1 MVKEN
6 GNVVLSRGDY
16 MGEYTMR
23 KITFLF
29 CVLMIVPTLALASGD
44 MMSISELRYQV
55 EAMGRWTKT
64 YEAHGRTIEVDVP
77 IIVPEV
83 EEFPVFS
90 VEPYYAVYEQHLTRD
105 GTALEKIGEDGGC
118 SVYAES
124 NLFSED
130 GITGKVEALDLD
142 DFKCARFY
150 ANYFSPRDDE
160 NINTKY
166 TSEFFYPYQVCA
178 SNTYAED
185 NLMSLEDAE
194 ESLEKVIGY
203 FYPEESSVLLE
214 RIELCSRLHK
224 VKGID
229 DYELGDYVENYPSG
243 TYNLSIRQM
252 MDGIPIYTDI
262 GSRLSLDLA
271 SDKGKKGVNSFW
283 RKNVKIMRVRK
294 NTFEFMNKSR
304 FELNT
309 VWLKRIN
316 KIEEDVPLQNVDIII
331 NNLEKEIERGKIRR
345 IYALK
350 LGYCVY
356 FSDEGE
362 NIYTIYPIWMCEC
375 DYTESA
381 KEELKKSEQI
391 PDERKQYYYK
401 QLVINAQTG
410 QIEPYLIEKQELAY
424 CPRVITWEEVH

>member
-1 MVKEN
+1 M
-6 GNVVLSRGDY
+6 
-16 MGEYTMR
+16 
-23 KITFLF
+23 
-29 CVLMIVPTLALASGD
+29 
-44 MMSISELRYQV
+44 
-55 EAMGRWTKT
+55 
-64 YEAHGRTIEVDVP
+64 
-77 IIVPEV
+77 
-83 EEFPVFS
+83 
-90 VEPYYAVYEQHLTRD
+90 
-105 GTALEKIGEDGGC
+105 LEKIGEDGWW

-124 NLFSED
+124 NLFSEE
-130 GITGKVEALDLD
+130 GITGEAKALDLD
-142 DFKCARFY
+142 DFEQVNFN
-150 ANYFSPRDDE
+150 ANYSSPRDE
-160 NINTKY
+160 HNLNTKY
-166 TSEFFYPYQVCA
+166 TSDFFYPYEIEQA
-178 SNTYAED
+178 YTYAED
-185 NLMSLEDAE
+185 NPASLEDAVANM
-194 ESLEKVIGY
+194 EKVVGY

-362 NIYTIYPIWMCEC
+362 NIYTIYPVWMCEC

-381 KEELKKSEQI
+381 KEELKKFEQVQ
-391 PDERKQYYYK
+391 DDRKQYFYK
-401 QLVINAQTG
+401 QLVVNAQTG
-410 QIEPYLIEKQELAY
+410 QIEPYLMKKQEPAY

>member
-1 MVKEN
+1 MK
-6 GNVVLSRGDY
+6 
-16 MGEYTMR
+16 
-23 KITFLF
+23 KIFAAL
-29 CVLMIVPTLALASGD
+29 CMLMIVPTLALASGD
-44 MMSISELRYQV
+44 MVSISELCQQV
-55 EAMGRWTKT
+55 EAMGRWTKI

-83 EEFPVFS
+83 NEFPVFS
-90 VEPYYAVYEQHLTRD
+90 VEPYYAVYEQRLTRD
-105 GTALEKIGEDGGC
+105 GTMLEKIGEDGWW

-124 NLFSED
+124 YLFSEE
-130 GITGKVEALDLD
+130 GITGEAKALDLD
-142 DFKCARFY
+142 DFEQVNFN
-150 ANYFSPRDDE
+150 ANYSSPRDE
-160 NINTKY
+160 HNLNTKY
-166 TSEFFYPYQVCA
+166 TSDFFYPYGIEQA
-178 SNTYAED
+178 DTYAED
-185 NLMSLEDAE
+185 NTASLEDAVAN
-194 ESLEKVIGY
+194 LEKIIGY
-203 FYPEESSVLLE
+203 FYPGEPDVMVD
-214 RIELCSRLHK
+214 RVELRSRLHK

-229 DYELGDYVENYPSG
+229 DYDLGDYVEDYPSG
-243 TYNLSIRQM
+243 TYNLSIREKM
-252 MDGIPIYTDI
+252 GGIPIYVDV
-262 GSRLSLDLA
+262 GDRLSLDLA
-271 SDKGKKGVNSFW
+271 FDKGKKGVNEFW
-283 RKNVKIMRVRK
+283 RKNVKLWRVS
-294 NTFEFMNKSR
+294 NNYFEFMNKSR

-309 VWLKRIN
+309 VWLKRVN

-356 FSDEGE
+356 FSDEGK

-401 QLVINAQTG
+401 QLVMNAQTG

>member
-1 MVKEN
+1 MKK
-6 GNVVLSRGDY
+6 
-16 MGEYTMR
+16 M
-23 KITFLF
+23 FAAF
-29 CVLMIVPTLALASGD
+29 CALLLVPTLALASGD
-44 MMSISELRYQV
+44 MVSISELCQQV

-83 EEFPVFS
+83 NEFPVFS
-90 VEPYYAVYEQHLTRD
+90 VEPYYAVYEQRLTRD
-105 GTALEKIGEDGGC
+105 GTMLEKIGEDGWW

-124 NLFSED
+124 YLFSEE
-130 GITGKVEALDLD
+130 GITGEAKALDLD
-142 DFKCARFY
+142 DFEQVNFN
-150 ANYFSPRDDE
+150 ANYSSPRDE
-160 NINTKY
+160 HNLNTKY
-166 TSEFFYPYQVCA
+166 TSDFFYPYGIEQA
-178 SNTYAED
+178 DTYAED
-185 NLMSLEDAE
+185 NTASLEDAVAN
-194 ESLEKVIGY
+194 LEKIIGY
-203 FYPEESSVLLE
+203 FYPGEPDVMVD
-214 RIELCSRLHK
+214 RVELRSRLHK

-229 DYELGDYVENYPSG
+229 DYDLGDYVEDYPSG
-243 TYNLSIRQM
+243 TYNLSIREKM
-252 MDGIPIYTDI
+252 GGIPIYVDV
-262 GSRLSLDLA
+262 GDRLSLDLA
-271 SDKGKKGVNSFW
+271 SDKGKKGVNDFW
-283 RKNVKIMRVRK
+283 RKNVKLWRVS
-294 NTFEFMNKSR
+294 NNYFEFMNKSR

-309 VWLKRIN
+309 VWLKRVN

-356 FSDEGE
+356 FSDEGK

-401 QLVINAQTG
+401 QLVMNAQTG
-410 QIEPYLIEKQELAY
+410 QIEPYLIEKQESAY

>member
-1 MVKEN
+1 MK
-6 GNVVLSRGDY
+6 
-16 MGEYTMR
+16 
-23 KITFLF
+23 KILF
-29 CVLMIVPTLALASGD
+29 ALCVLLLVPTLTLASGD
-44 MMSISELRYQV
+44 MVSISELRQQV
-55 EAMGRWTKT
+55 EMMGRWTKT

-83 EEFPVFS
+83 NEFPVFS

-229 DYELGDYVENYPSG
+229 DYNLGDYVENYPSG

-391 PDERKQYYYK
+391 QDNREQYYYK
-401 QLVINAQTG
+401 QLVMNAQTG

-424 CPRVITWEEVH
+424 CPRIITWEEVH

>member
-1 MVKEN
+1 M
-6 GNVVLSRGDY
+6 
-16 MGEYTMR
+16 
-23 KITFLF
+23 
-29 CVLMIVPTLALASGD
+29 
-44 MMSISELRYQV
+44 
-55 EAMGRWTKT
+55 
-64 YEAHGRTIEVDVP
+64 P

-83 EEFPVFS
+83 NEFPVFS

-142 DFKCARFY
+142 DFKCVRFY
-150 ANYFSPRDDE
+150 ANYFSPRDDQ

-194 ESLEKVIGY
+194 EILEKVIGY

-224 VKGID
+224 VNGID
-229 DYELGDYVENYPSG
+229 DYELGDYVEDYPSG
-243 TYNLSIRQM
+243 TYNLSIREM
-252 MDGIPIYTDI
+252 MDGIPIYVDV
-262 GSRLSLDLA
+262 GDRLSLDLA
-271 SDKGKKGVNSFW
+271 SDKGKKGVNDFW
-283 RKNVKIMRVRK
+283 RKNVKLWRVRD
-294 NTFEFMNKSR
+294 NYFEFMNRSR
-304 FELNT
+304 FELDA
-309 VWLKRIN
+309 VWLKRVN
-316 KIEEDVPLQNVDIII
+316 KIEEDVPLQNVDVII
-331 NNLEKEIERGKIRR
+331 NNLEKEIEKGKIRK

-362 NIYTIYPIWMCEC
+362 NIYTIYPVWMCEC

-381 KEELKKSEQI
+381 KEELKKFEQVQ
-391 PDERKQYYYK
+391 DDRKQYYYK

-410 QIEPYLIEKQELAY
+410 QIEPYLIKKQELAY
-424 CPRVITWEEVH
+424 CPRVITWEDTQ

>member
-1 MVKEN
+1 
-6 GNVVLSRGDY
+6 
-16 MGEYTMR
+16 MR

-44 MMSISELRYQV
+44 MVSISELCQQV

-83 EEFPVFS
+83 NEFPVFS
-90 VEPYYAVYEQHLTRD
+90 VEPYYAVYEQRLTRD
-105 GTALEKIGEDGGC
+105 GTMLEKIGEDGWW

-124 NLFSED
+124 YLFSEE
-130 GITGKVEALDLD
+130 GITGEAKALDLD
-142 DFKCARFY
+142 DFEQVNFN
-150 ANYFSPRDDE
+150 ANYSSPRDE
-160 NINTKY
+160 HNLNTKY
-166 TSEFFYPYQVCA
+166 TSDFFYPYGIEQA
-178 SNTYAED
+178 DTYAED
-185 NLMSLEDAE
+185 NTASLEDAVAN
-194 ESLEKVIGY
+194 LEKIIGY
-203 FYPEESSVLLE
+203 FYPGEPDVMVD
-214 RIELCSRLHK
+214 RVELRSRLHK

-229 DYELGDYVENYPSG
+229 DYDLGDYVEDYPSG
-243 TYNLSIRQM
+243 TYNLSIREKM
-252 MDGIPIYTDI
+252 GGIPIYVDV
-262 GSRLSLDLA
+262 GDRLSLDLA
-271 SDKGKKGVNSFW
+271 SDKGKKGVNDFW

-391 PDERKQYYYK
+391 QDNREQYYYK
-401 QLVINAQTG
+401 QLVMNAQTG

-424 CPRVITWEEVH
+424 CPRVITWEDTQ

>member
-1 MVKEN
+1 MKK
-6 GNVVLSRGDY
+6 
-16 MGEYTMR
+16 M
-23 KITFLF
+23 FAAF
-29 CVLMIVPTLALASGD
+29 CALLLVPTLALASGD
-44 MMSISELRYQV
+44 MVSISELRQQV
-55 EAMGRWTKT
+55 EVMGRWTKT

-83 EEFPVFS
+83 NEFPVFS

-283 RKNVKIMRVRK
+283 RKNL
-294 NTFEFMNKSR
+294 
-304 FELNT
+304 LN
-309 VWLKRIN
+309 
-316 KIEEDVPLQNVDIII
+316 
-331 NNLEKEIERGKIRR
+331 
-345 IYALK
+345 
-350 LGYCVY
+350 
-356 FSDEGE
+356 F
-362 NIYTIYPIWMCEC
+362 
-375 DYTESA
+375 
-381 KEELKKSEQI
+381 
-391 PDERKQYYYK
+391 
-401 QLVINAQTG
+401 
-410 QIEPYLIEKQELAY
+410 
-424 CPRVITWEEVH
+424 

>member
-1 MVKEN
+1 MKKTMFCLI
-6 GNVVLSRGDY
+6 VVLLEVFFFAQ
-16 MGEYTMR
+16 GE
-23 KITFLF
+23 
-29 CVLMIVPTLALASGD
+29 
-44 MMSISELRYQV
+44 SENNMYGIKELQNQRRIWN
-55 EAMGRWTKT
+55 ES
-64 YEAHGRTIEVDVP
+64 YEAKGRTVQVDIP
-77 IIVPEV
+77 IIIPEV

-124 NLFSED
+124 NLLSED

-142 DFKCARFY
+142 DFKCVRFY
-150 ANYFSPRDDE
+150 ANYFSPRDDQ

-166 TSEFFYPYQVCA
+166 TSEFFYPYQVES

-194 ESLEKVIGY
+194 EILEKVIGY

-224 VKGID
+224 VNGID
-229 DYELGDYVENYPSG
+229 DYELGDYVEDYPSG
-243 TYNLSIRQM
+243 TYNLSIREM

-271 SDKGKKGVNSFW
+271 SDKGKKGVNDFW

-304 FELNT
+304 FELNA
-309 VWLKRIN
+309 VWLKRVN
-316 KIEEDVPLQNVDIII
+316 KIEEDVPLKNVDVIIK
-331 NNLEKEIERGKIRR
+331 NLEKEIKQGKIRR

-362 NIYTIYPIWMCEC
+362 NIYTVYPVWVCEC

-381 KEELKKSEQI
+381 KEELKTSERIQ
-391 PDERKQYYYK
+391 DNREQYYYK

-410 QIEPYLIEKQELAY
+410 EIESYLIEKQELAY
-424 CPRVITWEEVH
+424 CPQIITWESLK

>member
-1 MVKEN
+1 MK
-6 GNVVLSRGDY
+6 
-16 MGEYTMR
+16 
-23 KITFLF
+23 KIFAALCT
-29 CVLMIVPTLALASGD
+29 LMIVPTLALASGD
-44 MMSISELRYQV
+44 MVSISELCQQV
-55 EAMGRWTKT
+55 EAMGRWTKI

-83 EEFPVFS
+83 NEFPVFS
-90 VEPYYAVYEQHLTRD
+90 VEPYYAVYEQRLTRD
-105 GTALEKIGEDGGC
+105 GTMLEKIGEDGWC

-124 NLFSED
+124 NLLSEES
-130 GITGKVEALDLD
+130 ITGEAKALDLD
-142 DFKCARFY
+142 DFEQANFN
-150 ANYFSPRDDE
+150 ANYSSPRDE
-160 NINTKY
+160 HNLNTKY
-166 TSEFFYPYQVCA
+166 TSEFFYPYGIEQA
-178 SNTYAED
+178 DTHAED
-185 NLMSLEDAE
+185 NPASLEDAVTN
-194 ESLEKVIGY
+194 LEKIIGY
-203 FYPEESSVLLE
+203 FYPEEPAVMVD
-214 RIELCSRLHK
+214 RVELRSRLHK

-229 DYELGDYVENYPSG
+229 DYNLGDYVEDYPSG

-391 PDERKQYYYK
+391 QDNREQYYYK
-401 QLVINAQTG
+401 QLVMNAQTG

-424 CPRVITWEEVH
+424 CPRIITWEEVH